1 MKIKFGCQKGT
12 AAIEAA
18 LVLSFV
24 LVPLL
29 LGVIDASLFIYNSQV
44 IANASREGARLGI
57 KMESLDESA
66 INTLR
71 ERIIAY
77 CRDLGLINWGGPTD
91 PEIVIDVP
99 VSPITYEDSIAVTVT
114 FNYSPLFLS
123 IFNSTL
129 TLSETTF
136 MKMEG
141 L

>member
-1 MKIKFGCQKGT
+1 MKRKFGCQKGT

-18 LVLSFV
+18 IVLSFV

-29 LGVIDASLFIYNSQV
+29 MGAIDASLFIYNSQV

-57 KMESLDESA
+57 KMETPDE
-66 INTLR
+66 NVVR

-77 CRDLGLINWGGPTD
+77 CRNLGLINWGGPTD
-91 PEIVIDVP
+91 PEIVIDLP
-99 VSPITYEDSIAVTVT
+99 VSPITYEDSLTVTVS

-123 IFNSTL
+123 IFTPTL
-129 TLSETTF
+129 TLQETTY